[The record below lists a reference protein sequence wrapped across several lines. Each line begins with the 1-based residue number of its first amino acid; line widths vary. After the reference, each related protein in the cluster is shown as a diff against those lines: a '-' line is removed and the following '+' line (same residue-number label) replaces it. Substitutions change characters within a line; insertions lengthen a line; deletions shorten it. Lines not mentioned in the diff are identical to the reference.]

1 MLKITVALAALNDSA
16 FGKTI
21 LGQKYHIF
29 ERKLETASKKT
40 RKQKQKQKN
49 YHRIKRFTQI
59 SVSDPKES
67 LGDLHGRV
75 AGCKPQVV

>member
-29 ERKLETASKKT
+29 ERKLGTASKNKKK
-40 RKQKQKQKN
+40 KQKQKT
-49 YHRIKRFTQI
+49 IT
-59 SVSDPKES
+59 E
-67 LGDLHGRV
+67 
-75 AGCKPQVV
+75 

>member
-29 ERKLETASKKT
+29 ERKLGTASKK
-40 RKQKQKQKN
+40 QENKN
-49 YHRIKRFTQI
+49 KNKKL
-59 SVSDPKES
+59 SKNNVSYPD
-67 LGDLHGRV
+67 
-75 AGCKPQVV
+75 